1 MFYLKNILK
10 SKNINFNKLN
20 LNIYTNN
27 VLNQELN
34 LDKNFFFETSNIFK
48 LNLNLNINENLNK
61 LLLLLKKK
69 NNTIMNINTK
79 NIINYYGIISIK
91 SSGIN
96 TFVTLTNSLGNVIL
110 SLSAGMFND
119 IKKVKDKK
127 SLNIIRTFGELI
139 AYKTYKCN
147 FKYIFFNIRLDS
159 LKLRSIIRNFYEGFI
174 INHKFIIYKINFY
187 RPITRNGVKK
197 KNYHENKI

>member
-34 LDKNFFFETSNIFK
+34 LDKNFFFETSDIFK

-69 NNTIMNINTK
+69 K
-79 NIINYYGIISIK
+79 
-91 SSGIN
+91 
-96 TFVTLTNSLGNVIL
+96 
-110 SLSAGMFND
+110 
-119 IKKVKDKK
+119 
-127 SLNIIRTFGELI
+127 
-139 AYKTYKCN
+139 
-147 FKYIFFNIRLDS
+147 
-159 LKLRSIIRNFYEGFI
+159 
-174 INHKFIIYKINFY
+174 
-187 RPITRNGVKK
+187 
-197 KNYHENKI
+197 